1 MPRCWSGRTPPKFGG
16 RTPAATVLGKGW
28 LAAELRPTVDRAASL
43 ALQHKALRD
52 TLYQGEDIDKLNNI
66 VAVRRA
72 SSPTGCS
79 S

>member
-1 MPRCWSGRTPPKFGG
+1 M
-16 RTPAATVLGKGW
+16 LGKGW
-28 LAAELRPTVDRAASL
+28 PTAELRPTVDRAASL

-79 S
+79 R